1 MSRWS
6 HPVASFWA
14 GEDLSFVEQ
23 MVIRSYLEQ
32 GCDFTLYLGH
42 PVGGIPQGTP
52 VRDAAEI
59 MPRPDFAGDAPG
71 RKQLAVWS
79 DLFRIRLLRQ
89 RPVIWADLDAYC
101 LRPYDFPGGYV
112 FGRNNDKGILSGV
125 LALPQA
131 SPALN
136 WMADFIA
143 QEQLELP
150 WAEPAWIA
158 RRARAGT
165 LGPADLA
172 ASIILPQGRNGPA
185 FIAYPNFRV
194 YFEWNQSFVYVTTAA
209 YFATRL
215 EGAPVYD
222 AGHPDPGLSD
232 DQMKQ
237 LQRLLAARGHD
248 VGDVDGILGA
258 RTRAAVQTEQARL
271 GLPADAWPT
280 ADLLSRL

>member
-42 PVGGIPQGTP
+42 PVGGIPKGTP

-59 MPRPDFAGDAPG
+59 MPRPDFVADAPT

-79 DLFRIRLLRQ
+79 DLFRIHLLSQ
-89 RPVIWADLDAYC
+89 RRAIWADLDAYC
-101 LRPYDFPGGYV
+101 LGPYDFPGGHV
-112 FGRNNDKGILSGV
+112 FGGNEVGGVLSGV

-131 SPALN
+131 SPALR

-143 QEQLELP
+143 QDRLELP
-150 WAEPAWIA
+150 WADPAWIA
-158 RRARAGT
+158 RRTKAGT

-172 ASIILPQGRNGPA
+172 WGDTGP
-185 FIAYPNFRV
+185 
-194 YFEWNQSFVYVTTAA
+194 
-209 YFATRL
+209 
-215 EGAPVYD
+215 
-222 AGHPDPGLSD
+222 
-232 DQMKQ
+232 
-237 LQRLLAARGHD
+237 RLLAHALRQSGEDRHA
-248 VGDVDGILGA
+248 LP
-258 RTRAAVQTEQARL
+258 RTVFYPVVQKELARL
-271 GLPADAWPT
+271 WTPRLATQVVPDAGTRSVHIFGFTKRVLATRWHGLPPPGSWLAIVAARHGIDPASAP
-280 ADLLSRL
+280 AKGLALPDR

>member
-101 LRPYDFPGGYV
+101 LRP
-112 FGRNNDKGILSGV
+112 
-125 LALPQA
+125 
-131 SPALN
+131 
-136 WMADFIA
+136 
-143 QEQLELP
+143 
-150 WAEPAWIA
+150 
-158 RRARAGT
+158 
-165 LGPADLA
+165 
-172 ASIILPQGRNGPA
+172 
-185 FIAYPNFRV
+185 
-194 YFEWNQSFVYVTTAA
+194 
-209 YFATRL
+209 
-215 EGAPVYD
+215 
-222 AGHPDPGLSD
+222 
-232 DQMKQ
+232 
-237 LQRLLAARGHD
+237 
-248 VGDVDGILGA
+248 
-258 RTRAAVQTEQARL
+258 
-271 GLPADAWPT
+271 
-280 ADLLSRL
+280 